1 MTATPRVRGGDRFGR
16 AASGGRFVGP
26 ASRGEA
32 RRGTTAAIGHPGLR
46 ATASFHPFE
55 RRGFRHGHI
64 GWAGPLFWPYAYGDF
79 FYYSL
84 WPDAYDDPFW
94 AYGYDDIYDAM
105 LAPEGYEQYALV
117 PGMRTR
123 YASRHPVYSESER
136 AAVTKQLANL
146 CAQES
151 AEVTGWPIDQIQQA
165 VEPND
170 QQRAALDAL
179 ANATVKA
186 SEATKAG
193 CPTTAAFTPTGRLD
207 DMEKRIDV
215 LIQAVGIVQPTLE
228 KFYDSL
234 SDDQKVRFNAMGSS
248 QEETTAATAP
258 SGTPECGNAVPAWPS
273 AAIEHAVRPN
283 DAQRGKLNDLQT
295 AAAKAADIVKASC
308 PAQAPATPPGRLAAE
323 LKRLQAMRQAVE
335 TVRPAMENFY
345 TALNDEQK
353 ARFNALG
360 PQLPK
365 RRT

>member
-1 MTATPRVRGGDRFGR
+1 
-16 AASGGRFVGP
+16 
-26 ASRGEA
+26 
-32 RRGTTAAIGHPGLR
+32 
-46 ATASFHPFE
+46 
-55 RRGFRHGHI
+55 
-64 GWAGPLFWPYAYGDF
+64 
-79 FYYSL
+79 
-84 WPDAYDDPFW
+84 
-94 AYGYDDIYDAM
+94 
-105 LAPEGYEQYALV
+105 
-117 PGMRTR
+117 
-123 YASRHPVYSESER
+123 
-136 AAVTKQLANL
+136 
-146 CAQES
+146 
-151 AEVTGWPIDQIQQA
+151 
-165 VEPND
+165 
-170 QQRAALDAL
+170 
-179 ANATVKA
+179 
-186 SEATKAG
+186 
-193 CPTTAAFTPTGRLD
+193 
-207 DMEKRIDV
+207 MEKRIDV